1 MIFILKPLGNATEKT
16 ARGRGARFMSIVAL
30 VLLIGAWS
38 PPGVWALDCEP
49 PPATGSV
56 ARHSGRFDRGLLF
69 QVTKAGYPESHVF
82 GTIHVGDPRVLALPK
97 PVTEA
102 FEKSRG
108 LVIEVMLDAGELA
121 AFSTHMLL
129 DPGKTLPTEIGQPLF
144 ERAAPL
150 LERYAIPREGALR
163 LRPWVVFTTLNLPP
177 PIDLVALDLELMRKA
192 QESGKAVQGLESVEE
207 QAAALGGL
215 PLNDQ
220 IALLNDAVCHYDAI
234 QLEIPGLLRA
244 YLDRDLG
251 MLMALALYRT
261 SERYQAGGQDR
272 YSRLMDSLL
281 WKRNRIMVERMAPRL
296 AEGSSFIA
304 IGALHLAGERGVL
317 ALLEGLGYRVSR
329 VY

>member
-1 MIFILKPLGNATEKT
+1 MISILRIKPLGNVAEKT
-16 ARGRGARFMSIVAL
+16 ARGQGTRFMTTVAL

-38 PPGVWALDCEP
+38 PPGVWALECEP
-49 PPATGSV
+49 LPATGSV

-108 LVIEVMLDAGELA
+108 LVTEVMLDEGGLA

-129 DPGKTLPTEIGQPLF
+129 EPGKTLPTEIGQPLF

-177 PIDLVALDLELMRKA
+177 PTDLVALDLELMHKA

-234 QLEIPGLLRA
+234 QLEVAGLLRA

-251 MLMALALYRT
+251 MLMALA
-261 SERYQAGGQDR
+261 ERYQASGQDR

-281 WKRNRIMVERMAPRL
+281 WKRNRLMVERMAPRL

>member
-1 MIFILKPLGNATEKT
+1 
-16 ARGRGARFMSIVAL
+16 MSVVGVL
-30 VLLIGAWS
+30 LLIGAWS

-49 PPATGSV
+49 LPATGSV

-69 QVTKAGYPESHVF
+69 QVTKAGHPGSHVF

-97 PVTEA
+97 PVSEA
-102 FEKSRG
+102 FENSRG
-108 LVIEVMLDAGELA
+108 LVIEVMLDERGLA

-129 DPGKTLPTEIGQPLF
+129 EPGKSLPTEIGQPLF

-150 LERYAIPREGALR
+150 LERYAIPREAALR

-177 PIDLVALDLELMRKA
+177 PTDLVALDLELMRRA
-192 QESGKAVQGLESVEE
+192 QESGKGVQGLESVEE
-207 QAAALGGL
+207 QAAALSGL

-220 IALLNDAVCHYDAI
+220 IALLNDAVCHYDAL
-234 QLEIPGLLRA
+234 QREVAGLLRA

-261 SERYQAGGQDR
+261 SERYQASGQDH

-281 WKRNRIMVERMAPRL
+281 WKRNRLMVERMAPRL

-317 ALLEGLGYRVSR
+317 ALLEDLGYRVSR

>member
-1 MIFILKPLGNATEKT
+1 MTV
-16 ARGRGARFMSIVAL
+16 VAL

-38 PPGVWALDCEP
+38 LPGVWALDCEP
-49 PPATGSV
+49 LPATGSV

-69 QVTKAGYPESHVF
+69 QVTKVGYPESHVF

-97 PVTEA
+97 PVTDA

-108 LVIEVMLDAGELA
+108 LVIEVMLDAGGLA

-129 DPGKTLPTEIGQPLF
+129 EPGKTLPTEIGQPLF

-177 PIDLVALDLELMRKA
+177 PTDLVALDLALMHKA

-215 PLNDQ
+215 SLNDQ
-220 IALLNDAVCHYDAI
+220 IVLLNDAVCHYDAM
-234 QLEIPGLLRA
+234 QLEVAGLLRA

-251 MLMALALYRT
+251 MLMALA
-261 SERYQAGGQDR
+261 ERYQAGGQDR

-281 WKRNRIMVERMAPRL
+281 WKRNHLMVERMAPRL

>member
-1 MIFILKPLGNATEKT
+1 
-16 ARGRGARFMSIVAL
+16 MSIVAV

-38 PPGVWALDCEP
+38 PPGAWALDCEP
-49 PPATGSV
+49 LPATGSV
-56 ARHSGRFDRGLLF
+56 ALHSGRFDRGLLF
-69 QVTKAGYPESHVF
+69 QVMKAGHPESHVF

-97 PVTEA
+97 PVTDA

-108 LVIEVMLDAGELA
+108 LVIEVMLDEGGLA
-121 AFSTHMLL
+121 AFATHMLL
-129 DPGKTLPTEIGQPLF
+129 EPGKTLPTEIGQPLF

-150 LERYAIPREGALR
+150 LERYAIPREVALR

-177 PIDLVALDLELMRKA
+177 PTDLVALDLELMYKA

-207 QAAALGGL
+207 HAAALGGL

-220 IALLNDAVCHYDAI
+220 IALLNDAVCHYDTI
-234 QLEIPGLLRA
+234 QLEVAGLLRA

-251 MLMALALYRT
+251 TLMALA
-261 SERYQAGGQDR
+261 ERYQAGGQDR
-272 YSRLMDSLL
+272 YSRLMDNLL
-281 WKRNRIMVERMAPRL
+281 WKRNRLMVERMVPRL

>member
-1 MIFILKPLGNATEKT
+1 MISILRTKPLGNIAETT
-16 ARGRGARFMSIVAL
+16 ARGRGARFVTIVTVA
-30 VLLIGAWS
+30 LLIGAWS

-49 PPATGSV
+49 LPATGSI

-97 PVTEA
+97 PVTDA

-108 LVIEVMLDAGELA
+108 LVIEVMLDAGGLA

-129 DPGKTLPTEIGQPLF
+129 EPGKTLPTEIGQPLF

-177 PIDLVALDLELMRKA
+177 PTDLVALDLALMYKA

-234 QLEIPGLLRA
+234 QLEVAGLLRA

-251 MLMALALYRT
+251 MLMALA
-261 SERYQAGGQDR
+261 ERYQASGQDR

-281 WKRNRIMVERMAPRL
+281 WKRNRLMVERMAPRL

>member
-1 MIFILKPLGNATEKT
+1 MISKVRIELLGNIAEKT
-16 ARGRGARFMSIVAL
+16 ARGQGARFMSIVAL

-38 PPGVWALDCEP
+38 PPGLWAFDCEP
-49 PPATGSV
+49 LPATGSV

-82 GTIHVGDPRVLALPK
+82 GTIHVGDPRVLALPE
-97 PVTEA
+97 PVADA

-108 LVIEVMLDAGELA
+108 LVIEVMLDAGGLA

-129 DPGKTLPTEIGQPLF
+129 EPGKTLPTEIGQPLF

-150 LERYAIPREGALR
+150 LERYAIPREAALR

-177 PIDLVALDLELMRKA
+177 PTDLVALDLALMDKA
-192 QESGKAVQGLESVEE
+192 RESGKAVQGLESVEE
-207 QAAALGGL
+207 QAVALGGL

-234 QLEIPGLLRA
+234 QLEVAGLLRA

-251 MLMALALYRT
+251 MLMALA
-261 SERYQAGGQDR
+261 ERYQASGQER

-296 AEGSSFIA
+296 TEGSSFIA

-329 VY
+329 IY

>member
-1 MIFILKPLGNATEKT
+1 MIFILKPLGKVAERT
-16 ARGRGARFMSIVAL
+16 ASGHGARFMSIVAL

-38 PPGVWALDCEP
+38 PAGVWALDCEP
-49 PPATGSV
+49 LPATGSV
-56 ARHSGRFDRGLLF
+56 ARHSGRFDHGLLF
-69 QVTKAGYPESHVF
+69 QVKKAGHPESHVF

-108 LVIEVMLDAGELA
+108 LVIEVMLDEGGLA

-129 DPGKTLPTEIGQPLF
+129 EPGKTLPIEIGQPLF

-150 LERYAIPREGALR
+150 LERYAIPRDAALR

-177 PIDLVALDLELMRKA
+177 PTDLVALDLALMHKA

-220 IALLNDAVCHYDAI
+220 IALLNDTVCHYDAI
-234 QLEIPGLLRA
+234 QLEVARLLRA

-251 MLMALALYRT
+251 TLMALA
-261 SERYQAGGQDR
+261 ERYQAGGQDR

-281 WKRNRIMVERMAPRL
+281 WKRNRLMVERMAPWL

>member
-1 MIFILKPLGNATEKT
+1 MSSILRIKPLGDVTEKT
-16 ARGRGARFMSIVAL
+16 ARGRGTRFMSIVAL

-38 PPGVWALDCEP
+38 PPSVWAFDCEP
-49 PPATGSV
+49 LPATGSV

-69 QVTKAGYPESHVF
+69 QVTKVGHPESHVF

-108 LVIEVMLDAGELA
+108 LVVEVMLDAGGLA

-129 DPGKTLPTEIGQPLF
+129 EPGKTLPTEIGQPLF

-150 LERYAIPREGALR
+150 LERYAIPREAALR

-177 PIDLVALDLELMRKA
+177 PTDHLVALDLALMHKA

-207 QAAALGGL
+207 QAAVLSGL

-220 IALLNDAVCHYDAI
+220 IALLNDAVCHYGAI
-234 QLEIPGLLRA
+234 QLEIAGLLRA

-251 MLMALALYRT
+251 MLMALA
-261 SERYQAGGQDR
+261 ERYQAGEQDR
-272 YSRLMDSLL
+272 YRRLMDSLL
-281 WKRNRIMVERMAPRL
+281 WNRNRIMVERMAPRL

>member
-1 MIFILKPLGNATEKT
+1 MTII
-16 ARGRGARFMSIVAL
+16 AL

-38 PPGVWALDCEP
+38 PYGVWALDCEP
-49 PPATGSV
+49 LPATGSV

-69 QVTKAGYPESHVF
+69 QVMKAGHPESHVF
-82 GTIHVGDPRVLALPK
+82 GTIHVGDPRVRALPK
-97 PVTEA
+97 PVTDA

-108 LVIEVMLDAGELA
+108 LVIEVMLDEGGLA

-129 DPGKTLPTEIGQPLF
+129 EPGKNLPAEIGQPLF
-144 ERAAPL
+144 EHAVPL
-150 LERYAIPREGALR
+150 LERYAISRQAALR

-177 PIDLVALDLELMRKA
+177 PTDLVALDLELMHKA

-207 QAAALGGL
+207 QAAAVGGL

-234 QLEIPGLLRA
+234 QLEISGLLRA

-251 MLMALALYRT
+251 TLMALALYRT
-261 SERYQAGGQDR
+261 SERYQGSGQDR

-281 WKRNRIMVERMAPRL
+281 WKRNRLMVERMAPRL

-317 ALLEGLGYRVSR
+317 ALLEGLGYQVSR

>member
-1 MIFILKPLGNATEKT
+1 
-16 ARGRGARFMSIVAL
+16 MSIVAL

-49 PPATGSV
+49 LPATGSV

-108 LVIEVMLDAGELA
+108 LVIEVMLDAGGLA

-129 DPGKTLPTEIGQPLF
+129 EPGKTLPTEIGQPLF

-177 PIDLVALDLELMRKA
+177 PTDLVALDLELMRKA

-234 QLEIPGLLRA
+234 QLEVAGLLRA

-251 MLMALALYRT
+251 MLMALA
-261 SERYQAGGQDR
+261 ERYQASGQDR
-272 YSRLMDSLL
+272 YNRLMDSLL
-281 WKRNRIMVERMAPRL
+281 WKRNRLMVERMAPRL

>member
-1 MIFILKPLGNATEKT
+1 MT
-16 ARGRGARFMSIVAL
+16 SVAV

-49 PPATGSV
+49 LPATGSV
-56 ARHSGRFDRGLLF
+56 ARHSGPFDRGLLF
-69 QVTKAGYPESHVF
+69 QVTKAGHPESHVF
-82 GTIHVGDPRVLALPK
+82 GTIHLGDPRVLNLPK

-102 FEKSRG
+102 FENSRG
-108 LVIEVMLDAGELA
+108 LVIEIMLDEGGLA

-129 DPGKTLPTEIGQPLF
+129 EPGKTLPAEIGQPLF

-150 LERYAIPREGALR
+150 LERYAIPREAALR

-177 PIDLVALDLELMRKA
+177 PTDLVVLDLALINKA
-192 QESGKAVQGLESVEE
+192 HESGKAVQGLESVEE

-234 QLEIPGLLRA
+234 QLEVAELLRA

-251 MLMALALYRT
+251 TLMALA
-261 SERYQAGGQDR
+261 ERYQASGPGR

-281 WKRNRIMVERMAPRL
+281 WKRNRRMVERMAPQL

-304 IGALHLAGERGVL
+304 IGALHLVGERGVL

>member
-1 MIFILKPLGNATEKT
+1 MLSKLRIKSLGNVTEKT
-16 ARGRGARFMSIVAL
+16 ARGRGARFMTIVAL

-49 PPATGSV
+49 LPATGPV

-69 QVTKAGYPESHVF
+69 QVTKVGHPESHVF

-97 PVTEA
+97 PVSEA

-108 LVIEVMLDAGELA
+108 LVVEVMLDAGGLA

-129 DPGKTLPTEIGQPLF
+129 EPGKTLPTEIGQPLF

-177 PIDLVALDLELMRKA
+177 PTDLVALDLELMRKA

-234 QLEIPGLLRA
+234 QLEVAGLLRA

-251 MLMALALYRT
+251 MLMALA
-261 SERYQAGGQDR
+261 ERYQASGQDR

-296 AEGSSFIA
+296 ADGSSFIA

>member
-1 MIFILKPLGNATEKT
+1 MWSKLRIKSLGNVTEKT

-49 PPATGSV
+49 LPATGSV

-69 QVTKAGYPESHVF
+69 QVTKVGHPESHVF

-108 LVIEVMLDAGELA
+108 LVIEVMLDAGGLA

-129 DPGKTLPTEIGQPLF
+129 EPGKTLPTEIGQPLF

-177 PIDLVALDLELMRKA
+177 PTDLVALDLALMHKA

-234 QLEIPGLLRA
+234 QLEVAGLLRA

-251 MLMALALYRT
+251 MLMALA
-261 SERYQAGGQDR
+261 ERYQAGGQDR

-281 WKRNRIMVERMAPRL
+281 WKRNRLMVERMAPRL

>member
-1 MIFILKPLGNATEKT
+1 MISVLRIKPLGNIAETT
-16 ARGRGARFMSIVAL
+16 ARGRGARFVTIVTL

-49 PPATGSV
+49 LPAIGSV

-82 GTIHVGDPRVLALPK
+82 GTIHVGDPRVLVLPK
-97 PVTEA
+97 PVTDA

-108 LVIEVMLDAGELA
+108 LVIEVMLDEGGLA

-129 DPGKTLPTEIGQPLF
+129 EPGKTLPTEIGEPLF
-144 ERAAPL
+144 ERAVPL
-150 LERYAIPREGALR
+150 LERYAIRREAALR
-163 LRPWVVFTTLNLPP
+163 LRPWVAFTMLNLPP
-177 PIDLVALDLELMRKA
+177 PTDLVALDLELMQKA

-234 QLEIPGLLRA
+234 QLEVAGLLRA

-251 MLMALALYRT
+251 MLMALA
-261 SERYQAGGQDR
+261 ERYQASGQDR

-281 WKRNRIMVERMAPRL
+281 WKRNHLMVERMAPRL

>member
-1 MIFILKPLGNATEKT
+1 
-16 ARGRGARFMSIVAL
+16 MSIVAL

-38 PPGVWALDCEP
+38 PPSVWAFDCEP
-49 PPATGSV
+49 LPATGSV
-56 ARHSGRFDRGLLF
+56 ARHSGRFDSGLLF
-69 QVTKAGYPESHVF
+69 QVTKAGYPGSHVF
-82 GTIHVGDPRVLALPK
+82 GTIHIGDPRVLPLPE
-97 PVTEA
+97 PVA
-102 FEKSRG
+102 DVFEKSRG
-108 LVIEVMLDAGELA
+108 LVIEVMLDEGGLA

-129 DPGKTLPTEIGQPLF
+129 EPGKTLPTEIGQPLF

-150 LERYAIPREGALR
+150 LERYAIPREAALR

-177 PIDLVALDLELMRKA
+177 PTDLVALDLALMDKA
-192 QESGKAVQGLESVEE
+192 RESGKAVQGLESVEE

-234 QLEIPGLLRA
+234 QLEVAGLLRA

-251 MLMALALYRT
+251 MLMALA
-261 SERYQAGGQDR
+261 ERYQASGQDR
-272 YSRLMDSLL
+272 YSRLMESLL

-296 AEGSSFIA
+296 AGGSSFIA